1 MHYPS
6 FILKTGKEEIIEV
19 ENSDKIFEIPW
30 VANGHPEL
38 KTKNGYP
45 INDMPWGTL
54 TGINLDLGKLVG
66 RFHWGLIL
74 N

>member
-1 MHYPS
+1 MPAFKNLDEDELNALSS

-19 ENSDKIFEIPW
+19 KNSDKIFEIPW

-45 INDMPWGTL
+45 INDML
-54 TGINLDLGKLVG
+54 LGYFD
-66 RFHWGLIL
+66 R